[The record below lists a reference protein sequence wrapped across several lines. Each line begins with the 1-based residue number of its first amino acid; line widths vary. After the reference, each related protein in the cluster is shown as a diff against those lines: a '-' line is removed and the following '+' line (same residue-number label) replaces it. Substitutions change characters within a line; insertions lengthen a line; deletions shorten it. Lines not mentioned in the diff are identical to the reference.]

1 MELAA
6 IREHSD
12 RIRQGLRRVFYGQAQ
27 TLDLLLATVFSG
39 GHVLLE
45 GVPGLGKTLLAKS
58 LSRLIGADFQRIQ
71 FTPDLMPSDILGTE
85 IINLQTQDFEIRKGP
100 IFTTM
105 LLADEINR
113 TPPKTQAALLEVME
127 ERTVSFARQ
136 THQLSPIFTVLAT
149 QNPVE
154 LEGTYPLPEAQV
166 DRFMTKLLLTYPSLE
181 EDIEILGC
189 YNAGVDLHRRAAEE
203 LTAVTTP
210 DAVHQCRLLARTVRV
225 EPGVVKYIAEII
237 RATRAHPHVQLGSSP
252 RGAIHLLMLS
262 KALAVMDGRDFVNP
276 DDVKFSA
283 PGVLRHRIMLTP
295 EAQVGARTSD
305 QIVRDILGSIE
316 VPR

>member
-1 MELAA
+1 MELARV
-6 IREHSD
+6 REQAEQL
-12 RIRQGLRRVFYGQAQ
+12 RQGLRRVFYGQDEI
-27 TLDLLLATVFSG
+27 LNLLLATVYCG

-58 LSRLIGADFQRIQ
+58 LSRLLGADFQRVQ

-85 IINLQTQDFEIRKGP
+85 IINLQTQQFEIRKGP
-100 IFTTM
+100 VFTTI

-127 ERTVSFARQ
+127 ERTVSIAGQ
-136 THQLSPIFTVLAT
+136 THQLSPVFTVLAT

-166 DRFMTKLLLTYPSLE
+166 DRFMTKLVLTYPSLE
-181 EDIEILGC
+181 DDLEILNS
-189 YNAGVDLHRRAAEE
+189 YNNGIDLHRRATEE
-203 LTAVTTP
+203 LTAVTSP
-210 DAVHQCRLLARTVRV
+210 EEVLKCRALARSVLV
-225 EPGVVKYIAEII
+225 EPGVVKYVAEII
-237 RATRAHPHVQLGSSP
+237 RATRRHPQVQLGSSP
-252 RGAIHLLMLS
+252 RGAVHLLLLS
-262 KALAVMDGRDFVNP
+262 KVLAVMDGRDFVTP
-276 DDVKFSA
+276 DDVKLAA
-283 PGVLRHRIMLTP
+283 PSVLRHRILLTP

-305 QIVRDILGSIE
+305 HVIGDVLNSTE